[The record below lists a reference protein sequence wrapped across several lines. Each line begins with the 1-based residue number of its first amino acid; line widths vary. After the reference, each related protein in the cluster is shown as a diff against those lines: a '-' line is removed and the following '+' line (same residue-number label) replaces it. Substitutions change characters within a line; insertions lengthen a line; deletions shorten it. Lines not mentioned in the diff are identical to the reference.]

1 MPEGMHGRKTSPGHY
16 LPCVRAANKIE
27 AQQKKCLNCGY
38 TNHTEPECFR
48 PGGPLHKAKQKDFKK
63 KKNKGEKA
71 HAAEADKSTTG
82 TDSSS
87 SDMVLFF
94 CIRPA
99 RTMLNA

>member
-1 MPEGMHGRKTSPGHY
+1 M
-16 LPCVRAANKIE
+16 NKIE
-27 AQQKKCLNCGY
+27 TPTKKCLNCGY
-38 TNHTEPECFR
+38 TNHMEHECFR
-48 PGGPLHKAKQKDFKK
+48 PGGPLHKAKQKDSKK
-63 KKNKGEKA
+63 KRHKGEKA
-71 HAAEADKSTTG
+71 HAVEADKSTTG